1 MNPRFSHQRNR
12 ALTLTEVLV
21 VIVVVIFLIGF
32 LLPALEA
39 AKQKA
44 RRIAC
49 VNNLKEIG
57 IASRLWEGDNNGKY
71 PMSVSVTNGGAMEV
85 IGAGNAY
92 LLWQTMS
99 NEFHSPKNLHC
110 PADTGRIAATNFTI
124 GFSDANVSYF
134 VNQDAAE
141 TYPQM
146 ILDGDDNLLV
156 DGKPVQPGI
165 LNLRAGSIITWN
177 RGRHHGV
184 GNIGLA
190 DGSAQQVTNDG
201 LNSAVASSTSGTPTN
216 NATSRWL
223 IP

>member
-1 MNPRFSHQRNR
+1 MKLRLSHQRNR
-12 ALTLTEVLV
+12 ALTLVEVLV

-32 LLPALEA
+32 LLPALVT

-57 IASRLWEGDNNGKY
+57 VGFRLWEGNHNDKY
-71 PMSVSVTNGGAMEV
+71 PMQVSVTNGGAMEWA
-85 IGAGNAY
+85 GPGNAY

-99 NEFHSPKNLHC
+99 NGLHSLKNLHC
-110 PADTGRIAATNFTI
+110 PADTGRIAATNFST
-124 GFSDANVSYF
+124 GFSDANISYF
-134 VNQDAAE
+134 VSLDAAE
-141 TYPQM
+141 AYPQM

-165 LNLRAGSIITWN
+165 LNLRTGTTIAWTKDRHN
-177 RGRHHGV
+177 RV
-184 GNIGLA
+184 GNIGMA
-190 DGSAQQVTNDG
+190 DGSVQQTTSES
-201 LNSAVASSTSGTPTN
+201 LNSAIGSCTNGVPTN
-216 NATSRWL
+216 NAAIRWL